1 MGMPI
6 SELERQAAITEDES
20 VIRAAI
26 KDNKNRLMKVLNEK

>member
-1 MGMPI
+1 MPI

-20 VIRAAI
+20 VIQAAI